1 MERWWTQHPPAS
13 SFVMPKNSSK
23 LFGLCLSPGKVFYDD
38 VTQSIVDYIDKIPT
52 NKSFKE
58 TELIDEFIPSVFRS
72 ISELQYN
79 DFPKY
84 RQGLV
89 IGGRETLI
97 YSVAKLVEY
106 WLTRYADSRSGVS
119 FVTKEPLTDTYG
131 NKVRLGCLRFNRYR
145 GTDVHFDFAVD
156 GNIPVTIYPVLV
168 SYLHASM
175 IKRFLAK
182 YFPSLMATKRN
193 TFYTVWSMRLRLWTS
208 PEHYYEQEICKFD
221 AMHNLIPPLK
231 DEIKRRRKLQNEHR
245 ERLIRLFGYEGGI
258 RIRKVGKA

>member
-97 YSVAKLVEY
+97 YSVAKLVE
-106 WLTRYADSRSGVS
+106 
-119 FVTKEPLTDTYG
+119 
-131 NKVRLGCLRFNRYR
+131 
-145 GTDVHFDFAVD
+145 
-156 GNIPVTIYPVLV
+156 
-168 SYLHASM
+168 
-175 IKRFLAK
+175 
-182 YFPSLMATKRN
+182 
-193 TFYTVWSMRLRLWTS
+193 
-208 PEHYYEQEICKFD
+208 
-221 AMHNLIPPLK
+221 
-231 DEIKRRRKLQNEHR
+231 
-245 ERLIRLFGYEGGI
+245 
-258 RIRKVGKA
+258 